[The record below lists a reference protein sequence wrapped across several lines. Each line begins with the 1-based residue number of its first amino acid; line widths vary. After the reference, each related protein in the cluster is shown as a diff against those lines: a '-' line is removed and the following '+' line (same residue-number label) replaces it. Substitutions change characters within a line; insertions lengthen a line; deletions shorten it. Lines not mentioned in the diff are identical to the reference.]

1 MKYKV
6 HHFSMR
12 MTKDQNQL
20 ENFLNSLS
28 GEVVAIIPNVAPV
41 PFTWHAKVDFL
52 LIVEK
57 LV

>member
-6 HHFSMR
+6 HHFPIR

-28 GEVVAIIPNVAPV
+28 GKVVAVIPNIAPV

-52 LIVEK
+52 LIIEN

>member
-6 HHFSMR
+6 HQFPLR
-12 MTKDQNQL
+12 MTKDKDQL
-20 ENFLNSLS
+20 ENFLNSLR

-57 LV
+57 LA